1 MSHKHHLPWAA
12 AAVILQGFVASAP
25 THAQQW
31 PSWGN
36 DPGGMK
42 YAALDQINRD
52 NVKSLRIAWRRPA
65 VADELKAQF
74 PNLKGMTAQ
83 ASTP

>member
-42 YAALDQINRD
+42 YAALDQINKK
-52 NVKSLRIAWRRPA
+52 NVGRLQVAWSYDTGDATDGNDPERPQSLGA
-65 VADELKAQF
+65 
-74 PNLKGMTAQ
+74 
-83 ASTP
+83 